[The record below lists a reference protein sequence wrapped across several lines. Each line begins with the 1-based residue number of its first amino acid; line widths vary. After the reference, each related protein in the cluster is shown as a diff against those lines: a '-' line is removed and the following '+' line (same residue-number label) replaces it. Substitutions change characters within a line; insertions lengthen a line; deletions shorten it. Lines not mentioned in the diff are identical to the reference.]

1 MDLKEL
7 VERVRGKRV
16 LVLGDMTFDKYTTGK
31 VTRISPEAPVPMVG
45 VESESYHL
53 GGAANVLNNL
63 CALGGE
69 VAIAT
74 VVGDDPEGTYLVRE
88 IEKMRVSTQGVLRD
102 KGRITTMVSRILT
115 PNGHQLLRLDRGEDK
130 KIGHEMAAELT
141 DYVGGAISEFDLLL
155 IADYG
160 RGVITQELVENVVG
174 KARERGKKI
183 VVNPKRENFMLYEGV
198 DVIRTNFREAG
209 YVTRVSATD
218 EAGLLIM
225 GEKLLS
231 SLRCG
236 AVLITWIEEG
246 FHLFERGGKRT
257 FIPPLVK
264 RPVDVTGVGD
274 AITCALALGLAAGAT
289 LEDSARLA
297 NYAGAI
303 VANKR
308 GLANVKY
315 EELKGALIKGLPQFQ
330 TL

>member
-7 VERVRGKRV
+7 AERVTGKRI
-16 LVLGDMTFDKYTTGK
+16 LVLGDMTFDKYTTGR
-31 VTRISPEAPVPMVG
+31 VTRISPEAPVPMVE

-53 GGAANVLNNL
+53 GGAANIMSNL

-69 VAIAT
+69 AAIAT

-88 IEKMRVSTQGVLRD
+88 IEKMHVSTRGVLRD
-102 KGRITTMVSRILT
+102 EGRITTVVNRVLT
-115 PNGHQLLRLDRGEDK
+115 PNGYQLLRLDRAEDK
-130 KIGHEMAAELT
+130 KIGRAMVERLT
-141 DYVGGAISEFDLLL
+141 DYVRGALSEFDLLL

-160 RGVITQELVENVVG
+160 RGTITQELVGNVVG
-174 KARERGKKI
+174 AARDRGKKI

-209 YVTRVSATD
+209 YVTKVSATD

-246 FHLFERGGKRT
+246 FHLFERGGKPT
-257 FIPPLVK
+257 FIPPLLK
-264 RPVDVTGVGD
+264 RPLDVTGVGD
-274 AITCALALGLAAGAT
+274 AITCALALGLAAGAG

-308 GLANVKY
+308 GLATVKL
-315 EELKGALIKGLPQFQ
+315 EELKEALEKGVPKFQ

>member
-1 MDLKEL
+1 MKEL
-7 VERVRGKRV
+7 VGKLRGRKV
-16 LVLGDMTFDKYTTGK
+16 LVLGDMTFDKYTTGR
-31 VTRISPEAPVPMVG
+31 VTRISPEAPVPMVE

-53 GGAANVLNNL
+53 GGAANVLSNL

-69 VAIAT
+69 VATAT
-74 VVGDDPEGTYLVRE
+74 AVGDDPEGTYLVRE
-88 IEKMRVSTQGVLRD
+88 IGKMGVGTEGVFREG
-102 KGRITTMVSRILT
+102 GRMTTIVNRILT
-115 PNGHQLLRLDRGEDK
+115 PNGHQLLRLDRAEDK
-130 KIGHEMAAELT
+130 KIGREIAAELT
-141 DYVGGAISEFDLLL
+141 DYVRGAMGGFDLLL

-160 RGVITQELVENVVG
+160 RGIITQELVGNVVG
-174 KARERGKKI
+174 AARGHGKKI
-183 VVNPKRENFMLYEGV
+183 VVNPKRENFMFYEGV

-209 YVTRVSATD
+209 FVTKVSATD

-225 GEKLLS
+225 GEKLLN

-246 FHLFERGGKRT
+246 FHLFEQGGKRT

-264 RPVDVTGVGD
+264 RPLDVTGVGD
-274 AITCALALGLAAGAT
+274 AITCTLALGLAAGAS
-289 LEDSARLA
+289 LEDSAKLA

-308 GLANVKY
+308 GLANVKF
-315 EELKGALIKGLPQFQ
+315 EELEEALERGVPQFQ